1 MNLFRLWLVGL
12 GLFVATLVGRAD
24 GPQTVV
30 APGLF
35 SYQAPPGWTAQDS
48 PISKYK
54 VSFAPP
60 VNGFAANINVVIDK
74 AAMSLNDYVTASLSQ
89 LKATPMLVNVK
100 VVSQQP
106 FQTAGGLD
114 GQRVV
119 VTDAMGKMDL
129 QQTFYFFDGGS
140 NAKLVV
146 TASCLSSDGA
156 ADAPLF
162 DAALKTFTLE

>member
-1 MNLFRLWLVGL
+1 MNFSRLLVLGM
-12 GLFVATLVGRAD
+12 GLFAATLVCRAD
-24 GPQTVV
+24 GPRTVV

-35 SYQAPPGWTAQDS
+35 SYQAPPGWTVQDS

-54 VSFAPP
+54 VSFASPAS
-60 VNGFAANINVVIDK
+60 GFAANINVVIET
-74 AAMSLNDYVTASLSQ
+74 AAVPLNDYVTASLSQ
-89 LKATPMLVNVK
+89 LKATPMLLNVK